1 MKELFQTMAELIKVL
16 PDNEALRRS
25 IVFAAWAKIA
35 GADMKSH
42 TTAHELRGTRLQV
55 AVANETWRKQ
65 LSSLGPE
72 YIRRLSA
79 LVGDGVVTYIEFLVI
94 PESFAERKKRTVEI
108 VSVLLDNE
116 ILTPDLLEASR
127 SIRNEEF
134 RKAFLLAAAGSLMYR
149 EKHGHP

>member
-1 MKELFQTMAELIKVL
+1 MKELFQTMAELLKVL
-16 PDNEALRRS
+16 PDNAALRRS

-35 GADMKSH
+35 GADMKPH
-42 TTAHELRGTRLQV
+42 TTAYELRGTRLQV

-94 PESFAERKKRTVEI
+94 PESFAERKKQTVET

>member
-1 MKELFQTMAELIKVL
+1 MKELFQTMAELLKVL

-35 GADMKSH
+35 GADMKPH
-42 TTAHELRGTRLQV
+42 TTAYELRGTRLQV

-65 LSSLGPE
+65 LSSLGPD

-94 PESFAERKKRTVEI
+94 PESFAERKKQTVGT